1 MATEQHNKPDQELGI
16 SVRLVIQILF
26 LLITIL
32 IGLRHILPGDAARGG
47 AFDSF
52 CPFGAIETLW
62 SYIVKGQTLETT
74 SPINFSIFMGIL
86 GVSLLAGRAF
96 CGWMCPVGTLQDLLA
111 NLTTSLFP
119 LASKKRRKKTNKI
132 PYSISKQNDRWLR
145 GLKYLILGVV
155 LIASIRAIYPPL
167 QPLCPA
173 RALFSFLS
181 PTPLIWSVL
190 ITFFVT
196 SLLNRRFWCKY
207 LCPLGAV
214 LAPFNKINP
223 LRLVL
228 KEDRCTSCRRCD
240 AACPMEID
248 DLANHL
254 RSPECIQC
262 LECQEACPEKDVLE
276 LRLF

>member
-74 SPINFSIFMGIL
+74 SPINFSIFMGVL

-96 CGWMCPVGTLQDLLA
+96 CGWICPVGTLQDLLA
-111 NLTTSLFP
+111 NLSTSLFP
-119 LASKKRRKKTNKI
+119 QASKKRRKKTNKI

-155 LIASIRAIYPPL
+155 LIASMRAIYPPL

-173 RALFSFLS
+173 RALFSFQS